1 MAVEKASKEGRT
13 MKDMSRRTMLGMLGM
28 APFAGGLITAAG
40 ATHPVATT
48 KLTLSEQA
56 RRRIQAQHL
65 PNLPLITHEGKHV
78 RFYDDL
84 IKDKIVSLNFF
95 FANCDEVCPLVMANL
110 SKVQTLLGGQV
121 GRDIFMYSFT
131 LKPEEDTLDVIQ
143 RHREIYHAKPGWT
156 FLTAKPEDMEKL
168 RKAIGFTYPE
178 PAIDKDKT
186 QHIGN
191 IRYGNEPLMLWSACP
206 GMAHAK
212 WIAET
217 LEWAI
222 HPETNRVQAS

>member
-1 MAVEKASKEGRT
+1 MQDV
-13 MKDMSRRTMLGMLGM
+13 SRRKMLGMLGI
-28 APFAGGLITAAG
+28 APLAIGVAEIAEAAG
-40 ATHPVATT
+40 PGVHPVASRGV
-48 KLTLSEQA
+48 TLSEQA
-56 RRRIQAQHL
+56 RRRIQEQHF
-65 PNLPLITHEGKHV
+65 PDIPLVTHEGKHV
-78 RFYDDL
+78 RFYHDL
-84 IKDKIVSLNFF
+84 IKDKTVSLNFF
-95 FANCDEVCPLVMANL
+95 FANCDEICPLVMANL
-110 SKVQTLLGGQV
+110 AKVQKLLGSQV

-131 LKPEEDTLDVIQ
+131 LKPEEDTLEVL
-143 RHREIYHAKPGWT
+143 RHHHEMYHAGPGWT
-156 FLTAKPEDMEKL
+156 FLTAKPDDMEKV

-206 GMAHAK
+206 GMGHAK